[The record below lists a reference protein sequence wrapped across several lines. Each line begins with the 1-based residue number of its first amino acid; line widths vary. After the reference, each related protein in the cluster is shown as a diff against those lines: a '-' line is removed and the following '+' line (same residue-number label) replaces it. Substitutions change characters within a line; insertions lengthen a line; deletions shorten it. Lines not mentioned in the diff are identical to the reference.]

1 MARIPRYEYVP
12 ILILAILYVGANV
25 AVFLERFFYYYNY
38 DAVFNL
44 LGYSVC
50 FSRAFA
56 AVIKLNAAL
65 ILLTVCRNLLTWIRS
80 IGRNWDRLRIP
91 VDLNLTFHK
100 IIAGVIFAS
109 AIGHIVSH
117 FVNFHGLSRAT
128 VAELQVLP
136 RNVPDSPPSIAY
148 SAFATIPG
156 ITGWI
161 MLIVLIT
168 MFSFAHKRVRKTHF
182 ERFFYTH
189 WLFSIFIVVLC
200 FHAVGGKLEAP
211 SAVYWVAGPILI
223 YVAEK
228 LTRFRRGKRKIQI
241 VAAIQHPGKVMEL
254 RLEKPNGF
262 DYHPGQYLFLRCKA
276 VSRSEWHPFSFTSAP
291 EEDFVSVHI
300 NELGNWTHTLHKR
313 LNHENKIGR
322 INVPPTIKIRYDG
335 PFGSSAEEVFKYD
348 VLFLIG
354 ASIGITPFASVLKH
368 IMAHNI
374 ARRNTVDEV
383 QGNPATGGVAALKK
397 IYFCWAC
404 RHRNAFLWFMEV
416 LREIEDDCCHDELI
430 DIDVYLTGKNAAEGE
445 HAIKPDEESRAHLGR
460 APSRRRSEMQ
470 LVQRTG
476 SNVAHEHPS
485 TTADGQRRD
494 SNTSDSNNNN
504 NNNSKGKSP
513 DLERGDRRL
522 SRGGGGGSTV
532 GDVAEQHKEGETSHD
547 HDHDHPHPHP
557 GSPTISSHHPSPHV
571 SPHVTR
577 RMLGDQGRKMSGW
590 QLEHQM
596 MMEERLYERLHR
608 QESALNKSS
617 SNIPNLQKSQ
627 QLSPPSQPRA
637 AGEGESE
644 KKIQQEG
651 KRDNEGG
658 KNDEG
663 EGSEKKKD
671 DVKAEGESSSEKKK
685 EEEEGQGK
693 AEGSEKKKEGGDG
706 EKKDGQQRGEK
717 NEPEVKMNLEEK
729 IAAPWADRSDITAAD
744 SLGPALSQPET
755 MMSPRAA
762 ARCNKHDHN
771 HDHHDHENTEDD
783 VDRDPVTGLRAK
795 TKYGRP
801 KWAELMARIAKEQP
815 GRKVGVFFCGP
826 PPMGREIREACGK
839 AKFTPKTKF
848 YFHTEK
854 F

>member
-1 MARIPRYEYVP
+1 
-12 ILILAILYVGANV
+12 
-25 AVFLERFFYYYNY
+25 
-38 DAVFNL
+38 
-44 LGYSVC
+44 
-50 FSRAFA
+50 
-56 AVIKLNAAL
+56 
-65 ILLTVCRNLLTWIRS
+65 
-80 IGRNWDRLRIP
+80 
-91 VDLNLTFHK
+91 
-100 IIAGVIFAS
+100 
-109 AIGHIVSH
+109 
-117 FVNFHGLSRAT
+117 
-128 VAELQVLP
+128 
-136 RNVPDSPPSIAY
+136 
-148 SAFATIPG
+148 
-156 ITGWI
+156 
-161 MLIVLIT
+161 
-168 MFSFAHKRVRKTHF
+168 
-182 ERFFYTH
+182 
-189 WLFSIFIVVLC
+189 
-200 FHAVGGKLEAP
+200 
-211 SAVYWVAGPILI
+211 
-223 YVAEK
+223 
-228 LTRFRRGKRKIQI
+228 
-241 VAAIQHPGKVMEL
+241 
-254 RLEKPNGF
+254 
-262 DYHPGQYLFLRCKA
+262 
-276 VSRSEWHPFSFTSAP
+276 
-291 EEDFVSVHI
+291 
-300 NELGNWTHTLHKR
+300 
-313 LNHENKIGR
+313 
-322 INVPPTIKIRYDG
+322 
-335 PFGSSAEEVFKYD
+335 
-348 VLFLIG
+348 
-354 ASIGITPFASVLKH
+354 
-368 IMAHNI
+368 
-374 ARRNTVDEV
+374 
-383 QGNPATGGVAALKK
+383 
-397 IYFCWAC
+397 
-404 RHRNAFLWFMEV
+404 
-416 LREIEDDCCHDELI
+416 
-430 DIDVYLTGKNAAEGE
+430 
-445 HAIKPDEESRAHLGR
+445 
-460 APSRRRSEMQ
+460 
-470 LVQRTG
+470 
-476 SNVAHEHPS
+476 
-485 TTADGQRRD
+485 
-494 SNTSDSNNNN
+494 
-504 NNNSKGKSP
+504 
-513 DLERGDRRL
+513 
-522 SRGGGGGSTV
+522 
-532 GDVAEQHKEGETSHD
+532 
-547 HDHDHPHPHP
+547 
-557 GSPTISSHHPSPHV
+557 
-571 SPHVTR
+571 
-577 RMLGDQGRKMSGW
+577 MLGDQGRKMSGW

-644 KKIQQEG
+644 KNIQQEG
-651 KRDNEGG
+651 KRDDEGG